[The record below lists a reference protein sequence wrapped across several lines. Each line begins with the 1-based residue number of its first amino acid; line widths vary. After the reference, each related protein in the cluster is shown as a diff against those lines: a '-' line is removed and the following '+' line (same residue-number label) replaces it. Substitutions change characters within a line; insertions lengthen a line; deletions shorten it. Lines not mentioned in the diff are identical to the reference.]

1 MVHLKPP
8 LCSEGA
14 CVMPVCPGVAP
25 LLPPELVSSLC
36 SEPLMLTLPHSLP
49 FALQVH
55 TGPRVGLLVGG
66 LSCLPLRGLPICF
79 SQCVP

>member
-25 LLPPELVSSLC
+25 LLPPELISSLC
-36 SEPLMLTLPHSLP
+36 SEPLMLILPHSLFLSLSKRLEAP
-49 FALQVH
+49 
-55 TGPRVGLLVGG
+55 VGACGWGDRYASL
-66 LSCLPLRGLPICF
+66 
-79 SQCVP
+79 

>member
-14 CVMPVCPGVAP
+14 CVMTVCPGVAP

-36 SEPLMLTLPHSLP
+36 SEPLMLILPHSLSP
-49 FALQVH
+49 FLFASAYRPQMGV
-55 TGPRVGLLVGG
+55 RVGG
-66 LSCLPLRGLPICF
+66 
-79 SQCVP
+79 